1 MMRTLAALFLL
12 STSLAFSQESH
23 GALLNQH
30 GDQVM
35 GFSHE
40 KTIHHFELT
49 QDGGV
54 IEVRNNDVADLASRD
69 EIQKHLRH
77 IAQMFAAGN
86 FSAPMLVH
94 DRPDVPGTATMAA
107 VKNKLHWQLEETA
120 RGAKLIV
127 VADNNEALD
136 AVHDFLRFQ
145 ITDHQTGDCTAVR

>member
-1 MMRTLAALFLL
+1 MRYSIALFIL
-12 STSLAFSQESH
+12 SASLAFAQQSH
-23 GALLNQH
+23 DAMPNQH

-40 KTIHHFELT
+40 KTTHHFELT

-54 IEVRNNDVADLASRD
+54 IEVRDNDIADVASRD
-69 EIQKHLRH
+69 EIQKHFRH

-94 DRPDVPGTATMAA
+94 DRQDVPGTATMAA
-107 VKNKLHWQLEETA
+107 LKDKLHWQLEETA

-127 VADNNEALD
+127 VADNKEALD